1 VVFVCV
7 DDNEDDFLAE
17 VYHGAF
23 FWDLGTCG
31 HMLMG
36 KFPDFVVTRIPPK
49 GVGRLRQGQLIGQEA

>member
-1 VVFVCV
+1 MVFVCV

-31 HMLMG
+31 HMLRG
-36 KFPDFVVTRIPPK
+36 KILWSQGFCRK
-49 GVGRLRQGQLIGQEA
+49 GLAD